1 MKLAELLYL
10 EFQGRVPSAAAVEF
24 VNPAMGNHFT
34 HHVLLAEEV
43 ANVKIVAETEK

>member
-24 VNPAMGNHFT
+24 VNPAMENHFT

-43 ANVKIVAETEK
+43 ANVKIAAETEK